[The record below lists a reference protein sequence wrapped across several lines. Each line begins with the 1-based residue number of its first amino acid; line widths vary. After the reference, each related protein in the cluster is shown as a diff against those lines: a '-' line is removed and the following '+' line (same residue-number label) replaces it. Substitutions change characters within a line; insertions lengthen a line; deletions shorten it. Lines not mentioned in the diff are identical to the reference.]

1 MSKQSTAAP
10 LSSKLQ
16 FEGVGLDGKDFA
28 ESAPDSFDD
37 WDSVATPSSS
47 PAAPITPAAAEA
59 ESIKEES
66 GRRKPRRQFVASPA
80 VEEAEDAF
88 RRTTVRKIPA
98 KVSRRKDN
106 FAQYAAAIALIGTLL
121 FAGGIYS
128 YVQRDPANE
137 AALSYSA
144 LPVAVINVDGQ
155 VARLQVTIQVD
166 AEDQEWLEQNKKVIQ
181 EIFQIV
187 VSKTNP
193 LDLRTPEG
201 FEAMQA
207 QLKDEINSQMKVDK
221 VQAVLLTEL
230 MMQSRG

>member
-1 MSKQSTAAP
+1 MPKQSTAAP

-28 ESAPDSFDD
+28 ASGADSFDD
-37 WDSVATPSSS
+37 WDSLSS
-47 PAAPITPAAAEA
+47 PAATSSPSTQGPKEA
-59 ESIKEES
+59 DKKETT
-66 GRRKPRRQFVASPA
+66 RRRPRRQFVTSPR
-80 VEEAEDAF
+80 VEDTQDAF
-88 RRTTVRKIPA
+88 RRTQVRKPGT
-98 KVSRRKDN
+98 SSFRRQDK
-106 FAQYAAAIALIGTLL
+106 FAQYAASLALLGMLL

-137 AALSYSA
+137 AALSYSP
-144 LPVAVINVDGQ
+144 LPAAVINVDGQ

-166 AEDQEWLEQNKKVIQ
+166 LDDQEWLEQNKTVIQ
-181 EIFQIV
+181 QIFQIV
-187 VSKTNP
+187 VSRVNP

-201 FEAMQA
+201 FQAMQ
-207 QLKDEINSQMKVDK
+207 QELKDEINSQMKVDK

>member
-1 MSKQSTAAP
+1 MPKQSTAAP

-16 FEGVGLDGKDFA
+16 FEGVGLDGKDFTGSGA
-28 ESAPDSFDD
+28 DSFDD
-37 WDSVATPSSS
+37 WDSLSS
-47 PAAPITPAAAEA
+47 PVPAPSPLTQAPPEA
-59 ESIKEES
+59 DKKETA
-66 GRRKPRRQFVASPA
+66 RRRPRRQFVTSPP
-80 VEEAEDAF
+80 VENTQDAF
-88 RRTTVRKIPA
+88 RRSQVQVRKPGA
-98 KVSRRKDN
+98 SNFRRKDK
-106 FAQYAAAIALIGTLL
+106 FAQYAASLALLGMLL

-144 LPVAVINVDGQ
+144 LPAAVINVDGQ

-166 AEDQEWLEQNKKVIQ
+166 LDDQEWLEQNKKVIQ
-181 EIFQIV
+181 QIFQIV
-187 VSKTNP
+187 VSRVNP

-201 FEAMQA
+201 FQAMQLE
-207 QLKDEINSQMKVDK
+207 LKDEINSQMKVDK

>member
-1 MSKQSTAAP
+1 MPKQSTAAP

-37 WDSVATPSSS
+37 WDSVATPAST
-47 PAAPITPAAAEA
+47 PAAPAMAPEAAPV
-59 ESIKEES
+59 KEDPV
-66 GRRKPRRQFVASPA
+66 RRKPRRQFVASPA
-80 VEEAEDAF
+80 VEETEDAF
-88 RRTTVRKIPA
+88 RRTTVRRTPA
-98 KVSRRKDN
+98 KALRRKDK
-106 FAQYAAAIALIGTLL
+106 FAQYAAAIALLGTLL

-128 YVQRDPANE
+128 YVQRDPTND

-144 LPVAVINVDGQ
+144 LPAAVINVDGQ

-187 VSKTNP
+187 VSRTNP

-201 FEAMQA
+201 FKAMQA